1 MRVTLLAVDK
11 LRNKQLRAL
20 AKDYAGRIERHGKIN
35 TIEIK
40 PSAAQA
46 PDDKSAEE
54 SSSLIAKLKS
64 STVIIALDE
73 TGVQHSSM
81 ELADLMREDM
91 LRGRSHWSLLIGG
104 ANGHSAELRAKAQRV
119 WSLSALT
126 LPHEMARVIVLEQIY
141 RALSIIHNEPY
152 HREG

>member
-20 AKDYAGRIERHGKIN
+20 AKDYAGRIDRHGKIN
-35 TIEIK
+35 TIEVK

-46 PDDKSAEE
+46 SDSKSSEE
-54 SSSLIAKLKS
+54 SESLLAKTKT

-73 TGVQHSSM
+73 TGTQYSSM
-81 ELADLMREDM
+81 QLAGMMREDM

-104 ANGHSAELRAKAQRV
+104 ANGHSKELRGKAQRV
-119 WSLSALT
+119 WSLSSLT